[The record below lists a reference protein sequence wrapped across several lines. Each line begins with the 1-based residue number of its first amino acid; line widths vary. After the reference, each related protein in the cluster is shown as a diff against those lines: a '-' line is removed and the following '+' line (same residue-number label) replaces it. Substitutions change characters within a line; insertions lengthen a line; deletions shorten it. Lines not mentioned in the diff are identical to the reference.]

1 MNEKNEIKSVNS
13 EYSSQKLIYN
23 QKGRNNNKSVSNSN
37 IHLNFVSE
45 DIKNSEINSNQLTKI
60 NSIHES
66 KSIAD
71 NNLEKD
77 SNTNMILKKNLE
89 DVNEKEKQLI
99 LIYDKFL
106 NYYRD
111 KKYEK
116 ILKEVAGINNIYH
129 AISDTS
135 FKIFMIKIRCLLK
148 SLKQQYIKLIRS
160 SEPIN
165 YSELLKNIAK
175 IMKDFEK
182 TAEYISPNHTKNYE
196 EITQVYAKFLLYLS
210 LFSKQK
216 DEYIK
221 SMTYSIIGVNLM
233 KVFFIRRKVAKN
245 IKTYIIFSQLL
256 LLLINYLI
264 GDNNISAAIYYCQI
278 QFKVLKVAHKILSQ
292 DNLPKKYYLKLIEYS
307 GYTCLYFGN
316 CLEQIV
322 DISIDDSC
330 FLAYRQAKY
339 FLNIVEKNKPKIK
352 SFIQLINKSNNEN
365 IALLLSKFLVEKYQK
380 LAEKERKKINLL
392 KYINKEKKEK
402 KEKILDIIKL
412 ENMRQKKYEFIE
424 NNIYKNILTP
434 NNQINIE
441 RLDNELISVIYPQKI
456 NEQTPQISNENK
468 KILCNFKLQNIL
480 MSNCFRKYIVENEKI
495 QFNNPLMERQSIQG
509 LQRYLNK
516 NIKIGDIQN
525 CSLNYDKKLKKLS
538 SDNDSAE
545 NKSNL
550 EKNKNRKERKIILK
564 KNILGKYKIK
574 KKSLSSQNIFSLN
587 KNNENSDKKKIINP
601 FISYNQAYNAKKI
614 ILNRNHCNKSLSLSK
629 KTLSEI
635 DLSKTIKEEKNIS
648 FNHSKLLKNNS
659 KQNSSGVN
667 NMKNIKNVN
676 LKNIIRSKMI
686 NRAKFRYSNSYSFL
700 ENDFERKFLD
710 KSILTSKY
718 SKNISYI
725 DSFTVKELA
734 FQKTMLKLK
743 GNNSKMFLDTF
754 ERDLNENYNYKKDI
768 KENAYNTFL
777 FLKDK
782 ANEQAKNNK
791 IEDYNGKKA
800 QPNILEDSKHIFKIF
815 NKYVQ
820 SSREQAAKRLKVY
833 TQSFQNVKRN
843 NEVKLLNLNHGLKEL
858 NYLISDKYKL
868 IKDLSFYNNDKLS
881 S

>member
-13 EYSSQKLIYN
+13 EYSSRKLIYN
-23 QKGRNNNKSVSNSN
+23 PKGRNNNKSVSNSN

-45 DIKNSEINSNQLTKI
+45 DIKNFELNSNQLIKI

-135 FKIFMIKIRCLLK
+135 FKIYMIKIRCLLK
-148 SLKQQYIKLIRS
+148 SLKKQYIKLIRS

-196 EITQVYAKFLLYLS
+196 EITQVYSKFLLYLS

-339 FLNIVEKNKPKIK
+339 FLNIVEKNRPKIK
-352 SFIQLINKSNNEN
+352 SFILLINKSNNEN

-424 NNIYKNILTP
+424 KNIYKNILTP

-480 MSNCFRKYIVENEKI
+480 MSNCFRKYIVEKEKI

-516 NIKIGDIQN
+516 NIKIGGIQN
-525 CSLNYDKKLKKLS
+525 FSFNYDKKLKKLS
-538 SDNDSAE
+538 SDNDLPES
-545 NKSNL
+545 KSNL
-550 EKNKNRKERKIILK
+550 EKKKNSKERKIILK
-564 KNILGKYKIK
+564 KNILRKYKIK
-574 KKSLSSQNIFSLN
+574 KKSLSSQNIFYIN

-601 FISYNQAYNAKKI
+601 FTSYNQAYNAKKI
-614 ILNRNHCNKSLSLSK
+614 VLNRNHFNKSLSLSK

-635 DLSKTIKEEKNIS
+635 DLSKTIKEEKNI
-648 FNHSKLLKNNS
+648 LKNNS
-659 KQNSSGVN
+659 KQNSSDVN
-667 NMKNIKNVN
+667 NMKKIKNVN

-718 SKNISYI
+718 SKNISYLN
-725 DSFTVKELA
+725 SFTVKELA

-754 ERDLNENYNYKKDI
+754 EQDLNENYNYKKDI

-791 IEDYNGKKA
+791 IEDYNGKKT

-820 SSREQAAKRLKVY
+820 SSRQQAAKRLKVY

-868 IKDLSFYNNDKLS
+868 IKDLSFFNNDKLS